1 MRNKVIYKTVNLNGV
16 KIFYRE
22 SGNKNHPTILLF
34 HGFPASSHMYRNLI
48 EELADEYHIIAPDFP
63 GFGNSDQP
71 HPKEFEYTFDN
82 LANVM
87 NDFIENSKII
97 TPLNM
102 KYRSR
107 TEIVSMILEAANGGA
122 TKTRIMYKA
131 FLSYAQLKEYL
142 SVLIE
147 NNLIEYLEGIQTYK
161 TTEKGLNLLK
171 MHNEIGEL
179 LQTPIRESRIQ

>member
-1 MRNKVIYKTVNLNGV
+1 
-16 KIFYRE
+16 
-22 SGNKNHPTILLF
+22 
-34 HGFPASSHMYRNLI
+34 
-48 EELADEYHIIAPDFP
+48 
-63 GFGNSDQP
+63 
-71 HPKEFEYTFDN
+71 
-82 LANVM
+82 
-87 NDFIENSKII
+87 
-97 TPLNM
+97 M

-122 TKTRIMYKA
+122 TKTKIMYKA

-147 NNLIEYLEGIQTYK
+147 NNLLEYLEGVQTYK
-161 TTEKGLNLLK
+161 TTEKGFNFLK